1 MLRFLFG
8 NTVAIAILLSI
19 AGFGTAGCEKAM
31 DDAKSVLKAEAG
43 SSSQAAS
50 ASRPRVNSVTGMGT
64 AVIPPGW
71 CTVRFEPGRGPRIT
85 LPETELFNQGPT
97 MVTGRPRWI
106 NMWATWCKPCV
117 AEIPHILSWRE
128 ARLGTGT
135 DISLE
140 LLSVDEDIKTLQAFL
155 ARRPDLRSIKLQ
167 RMTNPGSLGEFAQ
180 SLGLGQDTTVPI
192 HIFTD
197 RQDHIVCVRTGGI
210 ADTDLGVIR
219 ELLK

>member
-1 MLRFLFG
+1 MHRYLLEISFVIALSMAAFG
-8 NTVAIAILLSI
+8 
-19 AGFGTAGCEKAM
+19 GAGCEKTI
-31 DDAKSVLKAEAG
+31 DGAKSVLKAEAG
-43 SSSQAAS
+43 SSSEAAN
-50 ASRPRVNSVTGMGT
+50 ASRPRFNSVANMGT

-71 CTVRFEPGRGPRIT
+71 CSVKFDPGRGPKLA
-85 LPETELFNQGPT
+85 LPETEMFHQGPT

-106 NMWATWCKPCV
+106 NMWATWCKPCI

-140 LLSVDEDIKTLQAFL
+140 LLSVDEDLKTLQAFL
-155 ARRPDLRSIKLQ
+155 ARRPDLRTVKLQ

-197 RQDHIVCVRTGGI
+197 RQDNIVCVRTGGI

>member
-1 MLRFLFG
+1 MHRYLPEISFVIALSMAAFG
-8 NTVAIAILLSI
+8 
-19 AGFGTAGCEKAM
+19 GAGCEKTI
-31 DDAKSVLKAEAG
+31 DGAKSVLKAEAG
-43 SSSQAAS
+43 SSSEAAN
-50 ASRPRVNSVTGMGT
+50 ASRPRVNSVANMGT

-71 CTVRFEPGRGPRIT
+71 CSVKFDPGMGPKLA
-85 LPETELFNQGPT
+85 LPETEMFNQGPT

-106 NMWATWCKPCV
+106 NMWATWCKPCI

-140 LLSVDEDIKTLQAFL
+140 LLSVDEDLKTLQAFL
-155 ARRPDLRSIKLQ
+155 ARRPDLRTVKLQ

-197 RQDHIVCVRTGGI
+197 RQDNIVCVRTGGI